1 MRILIIAFISIAF
14 FSCEKTVVLDLEQTS
29 PKIVIEGLVTDSLG
43 RQSVKV
49 TRSTDFYAAGK
60 APRVTNAM
68 VTVEDSE
75 GNIYPF
81 VQSLNP
87 DSAGI
92 YIPQTPFAGVIGR
105 NYKLS
110 VAVDGQ
116 EYTAED
122 MLLKVLLVDSV
133 TYRINDQQKED
144 PRKSGKIYELLM
156 YTKEP
161 QETEDYYLF
170 KFYRNDSL
178 TFFNDSDIYYTN
190 DELLAENIQGFPSP
204 VYYALQD
211 TAVVEVYQFGRKT
224 NHKPINHAVK
234 CAHK

>member
-1 MRILIIAFISIAF
+1 MRILIIAFISIAL
-14 FSCEKTVVLDLEQTS
+14 FSCEKTVILDLEQTS

-105 NYKLS
+105 TYTLH
-110 VAVDGQ
+110 VEVDGQ

-122 MLLKVLLVDSV
+122 QLHSVLSVDSLA
-133 TYRINDQQKED
+133 YAINEEQKKD
-144 PRKSGKIYELLM
+144 PKTSNKIYELLL

-161 QETEDYYLF
+161 QETKDYYLF
-170 KFYRNDSL
+170 KFYRNDCSAI
-178 TFFNDSDIYYTN
+178 FN
-190 DELLAENIQGFPSP
+190 L
-204 VYYALQD
+204 V
-211 TAVVEVYQFGRKT
+211 
-224 NHKPINHAVK
+224 
-234 CAHK
+234 